1 MDLGISG
8 KTALVT
14 AASRGLGK
22 ACALALADEGANV
35 VICARGEK
43 ALEYAAK
50 EIASKGRPIH
60 AVAADITEADTPDH
74 LVQVTVQRFGSI
86 DILIGN
92 TGGPPAM
99 RALDVNDTAMAA
111 ALNDNLESMVRLVRA
126 AAPYMKANRWGRVCL
141 IASSSVKEP
150 IPGLALSN
158 MARSG
163 LWAWSKTAAQDL
175 ISYGIT
181 LNLACPGY
189 HATDRLQ
196 EVGGAPDGY
205 LTGDPTDFGKVVVF
219 LCSQPACFVSGVA
232 LQVDGAQSVRG
243 LL

>member
-1 MDLGISG
+1 MDLGING

-14 AASRGLGK
+14 AASRGLGR
-22 ACALALADEGANV
+22 ACALALADEGVNV
-35 VICARGEK
+35 VISSRGQD
-43 ALEYAAK
+43 ALTNAAK
-50 EIASKGRPIH
+50 EIASTGVPVH
-60 AVAADITEADTPDH
+60 AVAADITEAGTPDH
-74 LVQVTVQRFGSI
+74 LVQVTVQRFGAI

-92 TGGPPAM
+92 AGGPPAM
-99 RALDVNDTAMAA
+99 HALDVDDAAMVA
-111 ALNDNLESMVRLVRA
+111 ALNENLESMVRLVKA
-126 AAPYMKANRWGRVCL
+126 AVPYMKASQWGRICL

-175 ISYGIT
+175 TSYGVT
-181 LNLACPGY
+181 LNLVCPGY

-196 EVGGAPDGY
+196 KLGGAPEGHF
-205 LTGDPTDFGKVVVF
+205 TGDPADFGKVVAF
-219 LCSQPACFVSGVA
+219 ICSQSARFVSGVA
-232 LQVDGAQSVRG
+232 LQVDGAQSVHG